1 MRICDELRVLVHGYV
16 VLNFVL
22 ACLKMNQPDLFKGSG
37 HALDIVRDV
46 VETARSIIKR
56 LK

>member
-37 HALDIVRDV
+37 HALDIVRDEPHV
-46 VETARSIIKR
+46 LL
-56 LK
+56 LKG